1 MSHSVAQRTQEMG
14 IRMALGARA
23 QDLLK
28 MILKQGGKL
37 ILIGTVIGIAGGF
50 AVTSLMESLLF
61 GTSTTDLKTFFFVTL
76 TIVLVAFA
84 ACWIPAKR
92 ASKVDPI
99 TALHYE

>member
-37 ILIGTVIGIAGGF
+37 ILIGTVSGIAGGF